1 MAVHREGRPGGPAA
15 RRSEGAGRVAW
26 DPEGKGERRVAAHS
40 ERDGGSF
47 LGAAFWFALLLLL
60 AEAVGGWVSHSLAL
74 WSDAGHMLTDLLSLG
89 LAWYAARL
97 ARRAPTPRHSYGFHR
112 AGILTAL
119 FNAGTLLAIS
129 AVITVEAVGRLGHPV
144 AVHPAVMWAVAALGL
159 VGNLFIGLRLGHA
172 GHAHGPL
179 NVRAAW
185 LHVMGDA
192 AASAAVLVA
201 GILVAITG
209 RLWWDPL
216 ASLAVALLIAFGAW
230 RLAARTV
237 DVLMEGTPPGIEP
250 QAVAAALEADVAVL
264 SAHHVHIWSL
274 DGRRT
279 SLSGHLVL
287 RDGPLSDTRLV
298 LDRVGRALQT
308 RFGICHATLQ
318 LESEASGPCPDGDCG
333 HAASPEPSMPL
344 AHRH

>member
-1 MAVHREGRPGGPAA
+1 M
-15 RRSEGAGRVAW
+15 SGAH
-26 DPEGKGERRVAAHS
+26 D
-40 ERDGGSF
+40 ERDGGHF
-47 LGAAFWFALLLLL
+47 LGAAFWFAALLLL
-60 AEAVGGWVSHSLAL
+60 AEAAGGWVSHSLAL

-89 LAWYAARL
+89 MAWYAAGL

-119 FNAGTLLAIS
+119 FNAGTLLAIA
-129 AVITVEAVGRLGHPV
+129 AVIAVEAVGRLGHPV
-144 AVHPAVMWAVAALGL
+144 AVHPGVMWAVASLGL
-159 VGNLFIGLRLGHA
+159 AGNLFIGLRLGHA

-192 AASAAVLVA
+192 AASGAVLVA
-201 GILVAITG
+201 GILVAVTG

-216 ASLAVALLIAFGAW
+216 ASLVVVLLIAVGAW

-237 DVLMEGTPPGIEP
+237 DVLMEGAPPGIEP
-250 QAVAAALEADVAVL
+250 QAVAAALEADAAVL

-274 DGRRT
+274 DGERT

-298 LDRVGRALQT
+298 LDRVARSLRT
-308 RFGICHATLQ
+308 RFGICHTTLQ
-318 LESEASGPCPDGDCG
+318 LESEASGPCPDGDCA
-333 HAASPEPSMPL
+333 HRDVADPPAAL